1 MSKPYMELWTV
12 PSHSRAAAG
21 SPVVVAVDQGTSATK
36 ALIMDA
42 SGDILGRTHVS
53 LTQQHP
59 QPGWVEQDP
68 LAIRDSV
75 ISAIDS
81 SLKVLDSESVLGIG
95 LSTQRESIMV
105 WDRATGHPLGPIL
118 GWQDRRTAQRAKQL
132 IADGAGPLVQRSSGL
147 PIDPMFS
154 ALKLQWL
161 LDNVDPDRRLSSGGK
176 IAAGTVDS
184 WLLHCLSGQHRIEA
198 GNASRTQLMNLDT
211 VSWDPELLELF
222 GVPVQVLPDI
232 VASNAP
238 STPLTVSR
246 AAGAPV
252 RAVLGDSHS
261 ALYAHGV
268 REPGTVKA
276 TYGTGSSIMGLLA
289 ESLPSAPL
297 AGLVRTLAWHDGT
310 PRYAFE
316 GNILATGAT
325 AVWLA
330 QILDAD
336 VAFLDSL
343 ARTVESSGGV
353 NIVPAFAG
361 LGAPWWDER
370 AEASI
375 SGFNLGTS
383 SAHLAWAAFESIA
396 LQVED
401 VLAAAEATI
410 SAPIRSVLADGG
422 PTSNSWL
429 MQMQSDLSQRTVL
442 RSTVPDLS
450 ALGVAHMA
458 AIQSGL
464 CSADDVTAMARHRS
478 EVHPLMSAGEASARK
493 SSWSRAVARARWTP
507 PAEPGMDEQHDV
519 ALAPTAKGAGK

>member
-1 MSKPYMELWTV
+1 VS
-12 PSHSRAAAG
+12 SQNRAAAG
-21 SPVVVAVDQGTSATK
+21 SSVVVAVDQGTSATK

-42 SGDILGRTHVS
+42 AGDILGRTHVS

-68 LAIRDSV
+68 LAIKDSV
-75 ISAIDS
+75 ISAIGQ
-81 SLKVLDSESVLGIG
+81 SLKPLDSKSVLGIG
-95 LSTQRESIMV
+95 LSTQRESIMI
-105 WDRATGHPLGPIL
+105 WDRATGQPLGPIL
-118 GWQDRRTAQRAKQL
+118 GWQDRRTAQRAKEL
-132 IADGAGPLVQRSSGL
+132 INDGAGPLVQRASGL

-161 LDNVDPDRRLSSGGK
+161 LDSVDPDRRLSRGGK

-184 WLLHCLSGQHRIEA
+184 WLVFCLTGQHRIEA
-198 GNASRTQLMNLDT
+198 GNASRTQLMNLDS
-211 VSWDPELLELF
+211 VDWDAELLNLF
-222 GVPVQVLPDI
+222 KVPAQVLPNI
-232 VASNAP
+232 VASNEP
-238 STPLTVSR
+238 SSPLTVSD

-252 RAVLGDSHS
+252 CAVLGDSHS

-276 TYGTGSSIMGLLA
+276 TYGTGSSIMGLLTEA
-289 ESLPSAPL
+289 AKASPL

-325 AVWLA
+325 AMWLA
-330 QILDAD
+330 QVFEAD
-336 VAFLDSL
+336 VAHLDSL

-383 SAHLAWAAFESIA
+383 GAHLARAAFESIA
-396 LQVED
+396 LQIED
-401 VLAAAEATI
+401 VLTAAEKSI
-410 SAPIRSVLADGG
+410 STPIRSVLADGG
-422 PTSNSWL
+422 PSSNSWL
-429 MQMQSDLSQRTVL
+429 MQLQSDLSQRTVL

-464 CSADDVTAMARHRS
+464 CSAEDIESVPRNRT
-478 EVHPLMSAGEASARK
+478 EVRPQITGAEAATRK
-493 SSWSRAVARARWTP
+493 LSWSRAVARARWTP
-507 PAEPGMDEQHDV
+507 PAETDIEERQDA
-519 ALAPTAKGAGK
+519 ALASSAKGTGK

>member
-1 MSKPYMELWTV
+1 VS
-12 PSHSRAAAG
+12 SQNRAAAG
-21 SPVVVAVDQGTSATK
+21 SSVVVAVDQGTSATK

-42 SGDILGRTHVS
+42 AGDILGRAHVS

-68 LAIRDSV
+68 LVIRDSV
-75 ISAIDS
+75 ISAIGQ
-81 SLKVLDSESVLGIG
+81 SLKPFDSKSVLGIG
-95 LSTQRESIMV
+95 LSTQRESIMI
-105 WDRATGHPLGPIL
+105 WDRVTGQPLGPIL
-118 GWQDRRTAQRAKQL
+118 GWQDRRTAQRAKEL
-132 IADGAGPLVQRSSGL
+132 ISEGAGPLVQRVSGL

-161 LDNVDPDRRLSSGGK
+161 LDSVDPDRRLSLGGK

-184 WLLHCLSGQHRIEA
+184 WLVFCLTGQHRIEA
-198 GNASRTQLMNLDT
+198 GNASRTQLMNLDS
-211 VSWDPELLELF
+211 VGWDAELLDLF
-222 GVPVQVLPDI
+222 RVPSQVLPEI
-232 VASNAP
+232 VASNEP
-238 STPLTVSR
+238 SSPLTISD

-252 RAVLGDSHS
+252 CAVLGDSHS

-276 TYGTGSSIMGLLA
+276 TYGTGSSIMGLLTEA
-289 ESLPSAPL
+289 ASSAPL
-297 AGLVRTLAWHDGT
+297 AGLVRTLAWHDGS

-325 AVWLA
+325 AMWLA
-330 QILDAD
+330 QVLDAD
-336 VAFLDSL
+336 VAHLDSL

-370 AEASI
+370 AEAAI

-383 SAHLAWAAFESIA
+383 TGHLARAAFESIA
-396 LQVED
+396 LQIED
-401 VLAAAEATI
+401 VLTAAEKSI
-410 SAPIRSVLADGG
+410 STPIRSVLADGG

-429 MQMQSDLSQRTVL
+429 MQLQSDLSQRIVL

-464 CSADDVTAMARHRS
+464 CTAEDIKAVPRNRT
-478 EVHPLMSAGEASARK
+478 EVRPEITAGEAAARK
-493 SSWSRAVARARWTP
+493 LSWSRAVARARWTP
-507 PAEPGMDEQHDV
+507 PAETGGDEHQDATLV
-519 ALAPTAKGAGK
+519 ATVKGAGK